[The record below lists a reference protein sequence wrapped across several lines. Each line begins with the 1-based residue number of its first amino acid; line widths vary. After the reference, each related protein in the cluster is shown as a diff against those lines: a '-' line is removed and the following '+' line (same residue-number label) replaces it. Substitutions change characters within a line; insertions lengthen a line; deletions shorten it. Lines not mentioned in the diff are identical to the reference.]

1 VTLVGSRPLV
11 RRCPGSSLHVPRP
24 ASPVGGACPSSLP
37 RVTHCPP
44 MCRREWEPLAL
55 HTVHRVRRFA
65 EGASLVASGPKVGVG
80 PSPHSPP
87 RVVCGGPR
95 VGACALIFLSY
106 STFRALAWLLFSS
119 LIWLPSQ
126 QVCAPWLRPGGFFDF
141 PCRVGDT
148 EGAQGVLSC
157 PLGITE
163 LSGACEC

>member
-1 VTLVGSRPLV
+1 VTLAGSRPLV

-37 RVTHCPP
+37 RVTHCRP

-55 HTVHRVRRFA
+55 HTVHRVRRFT

-87 RVVCGGPR
+87 RAVCDGPR
-95 VGACALIFLSY
+95 VGACALVFPSY
-106 STFRALAWLLFSS
+106 STFRAYACLFSLTHLAS
-119 LIWLPSQ
+119 LSAGG
-126 QVCAPWLRPGGFFDF
+126 APWLRPGGFSDS